1 MHFYLV
7 ISGKSRIF
15 AAQSFILQPSSKG
28 GLMVAARVQQVV
40 ELNTTF

>member
-15 AAQSFILQPSSKG
+15 AAQSINLHSLLKDRAFYL
-28 GLMVAARVQQVV
+28 
-40 ELNTTF
+40 